1 MANRE
6 QVIGRLPE
14 KRVLDIVLASKDPE
28 LVAVYG
34 RRRVGKTFLIREH
47 CKPHLVLEMVG
58 MHDQSTAAQLANFH
72 VSLRQAFPT
81 VPLVQPNTWLEA
93 FDLLRHCLQQPSTT
107 KGKRVVFVDE
117 FPWLATR
124 KSGFVAAF
132 ENFWNTYASRKRDL
146 AVIVCG
152 SAAAWMIRNV
162 INARGGLHNRL
173 TRRIKL
179 DPFLLNDVQQ
189 YLLHRKIRWDQRQI
203 ATAYMA
209 FGGIPHYLNL
219 IQPGQSAVQCIENE
233 CFRPEGMLTNEYH
246 NLYAAL
252 FESHA
257 THEAIVKVLATSWT
271 GLTRE
276 QLLAKAKLTSG
287 GGVTKAIE
295 ELRLSGFV
303 SESHPLDKKAKG
315 SLLRLTDEFSV
326 FYWHWM
332 HSTAAM
338 NSWMRQSTSRRY
350 EAWCGYAFESIC
362 FKHLEAIRRE
372 IGIADVQTQ
381 AASWR
386 HTPQSGSDDEGAQID
401 LLLDRAD
408 HCINICEI
416 KFADQ
421 PFVISKS
428 YARLL
433 ERKLR
438 VFRKYS
444 GRHETLFLTMIT
456 PYGIAPN
463 RYSEDLVT
471 NQVVLNDLFV

>member
-1 MANRE
+1 MVNRE
-6 QVIGRLPE
+6 KVIGRLPE
-14 KRVLDIVLASKDPE
+14 KRVLDTVLASNDPE

-47 CKPHLVLEMVG
+47 CRPHLVLEVVG
-58 MHDQSTAAQLANFH
+58 LHNQSTAVQLANFH
-72 VSLRQAFPT
+72 VSLRKAFPA
-81 VPLVQPNTWLEA
+81 VPLVQPKTWLEA
-93 FDLLRHCLQQPSTT
+93 FDLLQHCLDQPSSID
-107 KGKRVVFVDE
+107 GKRVVFFDE

-124 KSGFVAAF
+124 KSGFVSAF

-162 INARGGLHNRL
+162 VNARGGLHNRL
-173 TRRIKL
+173 TRRIRL
-179 DPFLLNDVQQ
+179 EPFLLNDVQQ
-189 YLLHRKIRWDQRQI
+189 YLLNRKIRWDQRQI
-203 ATAYMA
+203 VMAYMA

-219 IQPGQSAVQCIENE
+219 IQPGQSAVQCIEAE
-233 CFRPEGMLTNEYH
+233 CFRPEGMLKNEYH

-257 THEAIVKVLATSWT
+257 THEAIVKVLATSWS
-271 GLTRE
+271 GLTRG

-303 SESHPLDKKAKG
+303 TETDPLDKKTKD
-315 SLLRLTDEFSV
+315 SSLRLTDEFSV

-332 HSTAAM
+332 HSSTAM
-338 NSWMRQSTSRRY
+338 NSWLRQSTSRRY

-362 FKHLEAIRRE
+362 FKHLEAIRRA

-386 HTPQSGSDDEGAQID
+386 YSPKSGTNDEGAQID
-401 LLLDRAD
+401 LLIDRAD
-408 HCINICEI
+408 HCINLCEI
-416 KFADQ
+416 KFSDQ
-421 PFVISKS
+421 PFAISKS
-428 YARLL
+428 YAQLL
-433 ERKLR
+433 DRKLR
-438 VFRKYS
+438 VFRNRS
-444 GRHETLFLTMIT
+444 GRRQTLFLTMIT

-463 RYSEDLVT
+463 QYSDELVT
-471 NQVVLNDLFV
+471 NEVVLDDFFA